1 MPQVVPLENPLG
13 NLSLLSP
20 QGNKIEISNEEQLL
34 WSSTLDR
41 ITTIAIASPNDFSL
55 SRDTLLRLLGKEH
68 VVALRE
74 KSYIQAGIDGSD
86 EIITLFTFY
95 RSRFPSAKQ

>member
-20 QGNKIEISNEEQLL
+20 QGNKIEISNEEQHI
-34 WSSTLDR
+34 WSTTLDR
-41 ITTIAIASPNDFSL
+41 ITTIAVASPSDFAL
-55 SRDTLLRLLGKEH
+55 SRDALLRLLGKEN

-74 KSYIQAGIDGSD
+74 KSYIQSGIEGND
-86 EIITLFTFY
+86 EVITLFTFY